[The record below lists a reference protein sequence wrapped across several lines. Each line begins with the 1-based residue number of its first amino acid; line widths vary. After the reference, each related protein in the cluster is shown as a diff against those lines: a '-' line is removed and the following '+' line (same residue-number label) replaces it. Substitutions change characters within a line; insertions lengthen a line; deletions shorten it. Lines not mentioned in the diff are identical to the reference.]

1 MQVRIKNP
9 ELFAQK
15 KRIIQQAGKNFSYI
29 LVDFDRTLTYGTFN
43 GEKTPSIISL
53 LRDGN
58 HLTDDYAEKAHAL
71 FDHYHAIECNPA
83 LDLEYKKAQ
92 MQEWREKHDQL
103 LIDSKLRLSDL
114 KDIATNGHLQLR
126 NGVKDCLKK
135 LNESWIPIVIFS
147 ASGCGDAIPLFMQH
161 NQCDFPNISYVI
173 NHFIRDEEG
182 VAKGIEGEIIH
193 ALNKDEWVFSKLPE
207 LKSQLEKRKNVIVI
221 GDGLGDA
228 QMAQGNS
235 HETVLKIWILI
246 SETPELLKTY
256 EEAFDLVLIGDGDFG
271 EVGALFDEL
280 L

>member
-1 MQVRIKNP
+1 MQAIIKNP
-9 ELFAQK
+9 TLFEAK
-15 KRIIQQAGKNFSYI
+15 KQQIKADGAEKLYIIS
-29 LVDFDRTLTYGTFN
+29 DFDRTLTYGTLN
-43 GEKTPSIISL
+43 GEKTPSIISG

-58 HLTDDYAEKAHAL
+58 HLTEDYAEKAHQL
-71 FDHYHAIECNPA
+71 YDYYVN
-83 LDLEYKKAQ
+83 LEHDPNRSLTEKKAA
-92 MQEWREKHDQL
+92 MQERWYKHNEL
-103 LIDSKLRLSDL
+103 LIASKLNLHDL

-126 NGVKDCLKK
+126 KGVSDCLQKIAE
-135 LNESWIPIVIFS
+135 NYIPLIIFS

-161 NQCDFPNISYVI
+161 NQCDFSNIHYVI
-173 NHFIRDEEG
+173 NRFLRDEAG
-182 VAKGIEGEIIH
+182 FAKGIEGEIIH